1 MQTLDPTLPADG
13 SGAGAR
19 RECVG
24 EGAGGGGED
33 YSAYGLVKKA
43 FFDWMLV
50 ASDLLSSR
58 NICHILW
65 IAYASIQSNNNTR
78 SELCLTQ
85 LSVSATARK
94 IARPLFSVSCHSFSG
109 TESATMP
116 PPAWIYSVLSRMTA
130 VRIAIAVSILL
141 PQDR

>member
-1 MQTLDPTLPADG
+1 M
-13 SGAGAR
+13 
-19 RECVG
+19 
-24 EGAGGGGED
+24 
-33 YSAYGLVKKA
+33 KKA
-43 FFDWMLV
+43 FFDGMLV

-58 NICHILW
+58 DICHILW
-65 IAYASIQSNNNTR
+65 IAYASMTVWVVEFSQAFLVVILANARIQSNNNTR
-78 SELCLTQ
+78 PELCLTQ